1 VADARVPP
9 PTARISQSF
18 ELYRRLVAAQVRSRL
33 EYRLSFVID
42 TFSSFAI
49 TFVDFVVVLVLF
61 SHITALGGWSLWEVA
76 FLYGLA
82 GISFAIADLFIGH
95 IEDTHLQIRSG
106 QFDVVLLRP
115 VGSLLQV
122 IASDLSI
129 RRLGKMAQATI
140 VFAVALAHLHVHWT
154 IGRAVVLV
162 TSIGSGAVI
171 FGSVWVLGACLT
183 FWTIGSGEVSNSF
196 TYGGNMFASYPLD
209 IFGSWLR
216 RFLAFVIPLGFVAYL
231 PAVYILDKHDA
242 LHLPVAL
249 RVAEPPVAAAIATV
263 AGLAWRFS
271 VRHYRSSGS

>member
-1 VADARVPP
+1 MADARVPP

-249 RVAEPPVAAAIATV
+249 RVAEPPVATAIATV

>member
-1 VADARVPP
+1 MADARVPP

-162 TSIGSGAVI
+162 ASIGSGAVI

-249 RVAEPPVAAAIATV
+249 RVAEPPVATAIATV